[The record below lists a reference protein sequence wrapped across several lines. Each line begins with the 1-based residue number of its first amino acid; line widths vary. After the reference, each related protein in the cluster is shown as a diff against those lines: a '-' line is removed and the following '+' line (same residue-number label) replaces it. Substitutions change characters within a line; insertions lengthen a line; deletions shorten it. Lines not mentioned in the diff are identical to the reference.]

1 MSELKVNKT
10 IILPDLSN
18 IKDPE
23 AKRIM
28 QSFAAAIEEVN
39 QSLYNAATYF
49 DEKIEDLEGA

>member
-10 IILPDLSN
+10 IDLPDLTN

-28 QSFAAAIEEVN
+28 QSFKMAIEGLN
-39 QSLYNAATYF
+39 QSVYNAATYL
-49 DEKIEDLEGA
+49 DERVSDLEEA